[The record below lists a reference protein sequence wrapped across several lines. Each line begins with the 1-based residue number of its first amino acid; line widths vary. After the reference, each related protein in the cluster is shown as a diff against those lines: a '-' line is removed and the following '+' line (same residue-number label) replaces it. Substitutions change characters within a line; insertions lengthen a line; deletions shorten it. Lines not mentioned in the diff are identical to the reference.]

1 MTELE
6 VQLKISKANARAAAT
21 RYGLGNVPHGIISL
35 LEQPKQ
41 PHPERSIVS
50 SFADGKITV
59 LVVSEGRYR
68 AIRYIPTKHS
78 DSIKTDFLERGLDW
92 FKQSHPESKSQF
104 ELWLELGRILGE

>member
-50 SFADGKITV
+50 SFADGKMTA
-59 LVVSEGRYR
+59 LTVSEDKYR
-68 AIRYIPTKHS
+68 ATRYIPTKHNHN
-78 DSIKTDFLERGLDW
+78 IQADFLERGLEW

-104 ELWLELGRILGE
+104 ALWLELGRILGE